1 MNAQNGAM
9 ARKLRPTVFLQIKK
23 KAGTTIIELA
33 RSAYG
38 IHNVMS
44 HDDYLKGMNYFPS
57 RGEVKVDEKVL
68 HDFNGIPFL
77 SGHFGY
83 GFAKRYMPGRYSFT
97 FLRDPIERV
106 LSFYYFCKGSDPKE
120 FALYKLS
127 QQVTLDEFL
136 QMGLVDPEI
145 KTFIWNNQV
154 WQLACGFGVVDSR
167 PLSAFEG
174 IELLELAS
182 KHLDEF
188 SYV

>member
-83 GFAKRYMPGRYSFT
+83 GFADRKSTRLNSSHHS
-97 FLRDPIERV
+97 I
-106 LSFYYFCKGSDPKE
+106 S
-120 FALYKLS
+120 
-127 QQVTLDEFL
+127 
-136 QMGLVDPEI
+136 
-145 KTFIWNNQV
+145 
-154 WQLACGFGVVDSR
+154 
-167 PLSAFEG
+167 
-174 IELLELAS
+174 
-182 KHLDEF
+182 
-188 SYV
+188 